1 MEQTLRQ
8 KAIAWWNSLPN
19 RDKFMDD
26 YFIEREESSLTGREI
41 QSIYEAEHPINS
53 EVKNYVGVSF
63 KHKDKNDIYTVFD
76 VEDDTVFYFNK
87 YSEKSFRKLSDFERC
102 LAKGEWVIVTES
114 EVLPERPFVGLM
126 PCKDLAS
133 AIHQHCF
140 DYKNME
146 TVVDGET
153 IDHRIW
159 DCYNTLFYVIKKW
172 VEADEKDFIDY
183 VKKSKPCL
191 VGRECEWTDTVL
203 PVHLYKIGDKAF
215 LKSNPLDIQLGEYIS
230 LGFKTILEVKD
241 TSEIKGTSGQWVKI
255 AEYNDW
261 LDSSYFLPIRKS
273 IDESGDMLPKDKRI
287 RVI

>member
-1 MEQTLRQ
+1 M
-8 KAIAWWNSLPN
+8 KSL
-19 RDKFMDD
+19 DKKNTQIVDNK
-26 YFIEREESSLTGREI
+26 T
-41 QSIYEAEHPINS
+41 AEHS
-53 EVKNYVGVSF
+53 ECNEPTESLFANLKKDLLAKKYPSENNVSKNYVGVRF
-63 KHKDKNDIYTVFD
+63 KQYDTEDVSHEVIEQDKYRLLIHWNNEIGLANSYCSIELFEYNLFD
-76 VEDDTVFYFNK
+76 GTFT
-87 YSEKSFRKLSDFERC
+87 
-102 LAKGEWVIVTES
+102 IVPES

-153 IDHRIW
+153 IEHRIW

-203 PVHLYKIGDKAF
+203 PVH
-215 LKSNPLDIQLGEYIS
+215 
-230 LGFKTILEVKD
+230 
-241 TSEIKGTSGQWVKI
+241 
-255 AEYNDW
+255 
-261 LDSSYFLPIRKS
+261 KS
-273 IDESGDMLPKDKRI
+273 IDENGDLLPKENSDISPLDNAATPKSYSEDE
-287 RVI
+287 VIKILDTFNRSTLKLQEYKLGNSYNVKDWWEDFKQQTK